1 MSNIRLFRRGPA
13 RLADL
18 PARQRGAAEV
28 SVVASLHGLPDRPVR
43 DAVLREVPDDGA
55 GGGTTSIWGG
65 EVPPP
70 DTPQTPE

>member
-1 MSNIRLFRRGPA
+1 M
-13 RLADL
+13 
-18 PARQRGAAEV
+18 
-28 SVVASLHGLPDRPVR
+28 VASLHGLPDRPVR
-43 DAVLREVPDDGA
+43 DAVLREVLDDGA